1 MAKHSNEYWQKYVAK
16 LLKRI
21 AELEAKL
28 KQARKSLRGE

>member
-1 MAKHSNEYWQKYVAK
+1 MAKHSNEYWQKYTAK

-28 KQARKSLRGE
+28 KQAKKIMKGK